1 MTFRR
6 AFVAALLL
14 AGACAQTF
22 DATSLGV
29 PVTMASPAGDASQGE
44 RFRVNST
51 SLFAV
56 WGLLTLTSASLEKS
70 VGHQLVGGRQVTDLK
85 IRVRSRWSDILI
97 TGITLGLF
105 IPRTVTFEGVV
116 TGSAPADTTR

>member
-1 MTFRR
+1 MSVRR
-6 AFVAALLL
+6 AYVAVLLL
-14 AGACAQTF
+14 AGGCAQTF

-29 PVTMASPAGDASQGE
+29 PVTMAEPAGDASQGE

-51 SLFAV
+51 SLYAA
-56 WGLLTLTSASLEKS
+56 WGLLTLASASLEKS
-70 VGHQLVGGRQVTDLK
+70 VAHQLVGGRQVTNLK

-116 TGSAPADTTR
+116 TGSAPADTAR